1 MELEPLQNEEVYEA
15 RELTPVEQLQ
25 QQWKQQPGFIS
36 FVRQKNVIDQNAE
49 LLPYAGAVWLPGGA
63 SPRALAIQGL
73 VLVAVVLSLFN
84 WYQTRHRGKLED
96 EIVALRASVQA
107 ERARQQGIID
117 AAQLETKRV
126 LRSTKPAVWRGL
138 AGSRGGALEQLRN
151 SEEDARRP
159 IHQFEEQHADREP
172 DLPAH

>member
-1 MELEPLQNEEVYEA
+1 M
-15 RELTPVEQLQ
+15 TPVELLQ

-49 LLPYAGAVWLPGGA
+49 LLPYAGAVSLPGWA
-63 SPRALAIQGL
+63 SPRAFAIQGL
-73 VLVAVVLSLFN
+73 VLVAIVLSLFN

-117 AAQLETKRV
+117 AAQLQTKRV

-138 AGSRGGALEQLRN
+138 AVSLGEALQQPRS
-151 SEEDARRP
+151 SEEDAPRA
-159 IHQFEEQHADREP
+159 IHKFEEKADERDRELRDQMHGSDP
-172 DLPAH
+172 DNYRPPLL